1 MLPINGGYALP
12 HTPPRAVSSSLF
24 LLPPTPKWLR
34 SSSHALLSA
43 PPPPSPS
50 SSPGLYDVDFR
61 IVVACRDGNVYT
73 IKNGEVMGSVI
84 QLETQLCG
92 IVRVQ
97 KNILIG
103 CVDKTIHSFH
113 IKGKKNFSLT
123 MPAAIRDMQPLVLKR
138 TRMVNLLLVGLAN
151 GEVRGVVGLRC
162 ACWCGGG
169 GGVYVCGVE
178 RI

>member
-1 MLPINGGYALP
+1 MVTLFIT
-12 HTPPRAVSSSLF
+12 HPPF
-24 LLPPTPKWLR
+24 CPPPPLLPPT
-34 SSSHALLSA
+34 
-43 PPPPSPS
+43 
-50 SSPGLYDVDFR
+50 GLYDVDVR

-97 KNILIG
+97 KNILVG
-103 CVDKTIHSFH
+103 CVDNTIHSFH

-151 GEVRGVVGLRC
+151 GEVRGVVGC
-162 ACWCGGG
+162 AALVGVEG
-169 GGVYVCGVE
+169 GGVYVCVW
-178 RI
+178 RR